1 MATLKFLRGSKENY
15 DINAFQDYVYF
26 ALDTRE
32 IIVDGISY
40 GNSYEENPLNTIIT
54 VEQGS
59 QIGDLIFTY
68 RDGTKTNFSIPLA
81 SNIENGLMSK
91 DDKIKLD
98 DVYERLSWVDLNIVD

>member
-40 GNSYEENPLNTIIT
+40 GNSYEENPLNTIIN

>member
-40 GNSYEENPLNTIIT
+40 GNSYEENPLNTIIN

-98 DVYERLSWVDLNIVD
+98 DVYERLSWIDLNTVD